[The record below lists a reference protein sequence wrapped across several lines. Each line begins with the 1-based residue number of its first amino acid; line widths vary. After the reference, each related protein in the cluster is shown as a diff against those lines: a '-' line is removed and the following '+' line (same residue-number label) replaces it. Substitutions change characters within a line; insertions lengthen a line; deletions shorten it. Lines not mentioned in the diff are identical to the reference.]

1 MINFAEEHRLLSLR
15 RYYLVTLETPYT
27 IFRIILYQMKN
38 ARLCRLGWIIIS
50 LISLPI
56 TPQKAAAQH
65 EVKLKELRNERAAT
79 RTDVTRK

>member
-1 MINFAEEHRLLSLR
+1 
-15 RYYLVTLETPYT
+15 
-27 IFRIILYQMKN
+27 MKN

-50 LISLPI
+50 LVSLLI

-79 RTDVTRK
+79 RTDVTGK